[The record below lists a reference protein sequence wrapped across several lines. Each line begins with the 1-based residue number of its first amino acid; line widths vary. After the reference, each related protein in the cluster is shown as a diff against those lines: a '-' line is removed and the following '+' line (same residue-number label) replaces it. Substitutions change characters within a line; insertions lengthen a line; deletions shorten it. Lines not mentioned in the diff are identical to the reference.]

1 MLNILKEQIKDKNVL
16 ILGYGREGHSTLHR
30 VLEVG
35 GFSSVTVA
43 DKNQV
48 QLPAPAKALC
58 GEHYMDTLDDY
69 DLVFKS
75 PGVVLSKDPEQY
87 NCRFTSQMEVFFEAY
102 RDRIIG
108 ITGTKGKSTTT
119 TLLYHILKKSGLDT
133 VLSGNIGIPAFDI
146 LEEIHPDTQ
155 LVCELSCHQ
164 LEYIHVSPHIGV
176 LLNIHEEHLDQL
188 WHHGKIYS
196 CQTTDLSP
204 SASARI
210 SCSVEW
216 M

>member
-119 TLLYHILKKSGLDT
+119 TLLYHILKKCMM
-133 VLSGNIGIPAFDI
+133 N
-146 LEEIHPDTQ
+146 
-155 LVCELSCHQ
+155 
-164 LEYIHVSPHIGV
+164 
-176 LLNIHEEHLDQL
+176 
-188 WHHGKIYS
+188 
-196 CQTTDLSP
+196 
-204 SASARI
+204 
-210 SCSVEW
+210 
-216 M
+216 